1 MPQPLGL
8 PTLKPQ
14 NIVETADV
22 RKFEKWMGVNFA
34 TAARHEKL
42 PLMKGA
48 GAQCRETTNWVR
60 RRRLLNWVK
69 ILKLEW
75 SSWNSEQFNLVKVQT
90 AGPLLQRFNANNAKK
105 QKQIGL
111 YFWKYKVNCDRRRRR
126 MSKFFQNWI
135 KSKRRFS
142 FAPELQHS
150 QTWSWWRCWWD
161 LNIEQVS
168 NLLRYQPKNNMYYR
182 LLSLNIHKRRFAK
195 NIIWKSK
202 IP

>member
-1 MPQPLGL
+1 MITVHFLLPAGTSGLIYIQIVVQKVMSVPQVLGL

-48 GAQCRETTNWVR
+48 GAQCRETTNWVS

-75 SSWNSEQFNLVKVQT
+75 SSWNSEQFNLVKVQALFYRGT
-90 AGPLLQRFNANNAKK
+90 MQTM
-105 QKQIGL
+105 Q
-111 YFWKYKVNCDRRRRR
+111 
-126 MSKFFQNWI
+126 
-135 KSKRRFS
+135 KSKNKLVCIF
-142 FAPELQHS
+142 E
-150 QTWSWWRCWWD
+150 
-161 LNIEQVS
+161 NIKWTVIEDDRGWA
-168 NLLRYQPKNNMYYR
+168 NFFKTE
-182 LLSLNIHKRRFAK
+182 
-195 NIIWKSK
+195 
-202 IP
+202 